1 VKTAPWRAAT
11 VEYKKLIRD
20 FAVRT
25 RANLTPIYELAALED
40 AKEPESRT
48 VFEVTQLINSM
59 LGLLVFPKEAY
70 KGIPPTPISDLEK
83 GGYPRIA
90 VQEVDVSEGIPDED
104 TYKEHLDWDSNL
116 EARNCMVVRVL
127 SSAKRKCQTLAD
139 LIHYMRNAIAHC
151 HIKFFC
157 DDNYEIVGLKVWN
170 IPPTSGGKKNW
181 EATMSV
187 DHLRQFTL
195 RFTEQL

>member
-1 VKTAPWRAAT
+1 MLWRVAT

-25 RANLTPIYELAALED
+25 RANLTRIYDLAALED
-40 AKEPESRT
+40 GKEPESRT

-70 KGIPPTPISDLEK
+70 EGIPSTPISDLEES
-83 GGYPRIA
+83 GYPCIA
-90 VQEVDVSEGIPDED
+90 VQEVDASEGIPDEA

-116 EARNCMVVRVL
+116 EAHNCIVVRVL
-127 SSAKRKCQTLAD
+127 SSAKRKCETLAD

-157 DDNYEIVGLKVWN
+157 DGNYEIVGIKVWN
-170 IPPTSGGKKNW
+170 IPPKSSGKKNW
-181 EATMSV
+181 EATMSI
-187 DHLRQFTL
+187 DQLRQFTL
-195 RFTEQL
+195 RFIEQL